1 MEDAKKERK
10 GSHQHLQVLVID
22 FKHIGDIEGP
32 VLGTAG
38 LLHELCVDVPSRG
51 HDHYDVLP
59 LLVEQESDI
68 SDFGTWQEEV
78 ESWTQSIY

>member
-68 SDFGTWQEEV
+68 SDFGTRQEEV

>member
-10 GSHQHLQVLVID
+10 GSHQHLQVLVTD
-22 FKHIGDIEGP
+22 FKHISDIEGP

-68 SDFGTWQEEV
+68 SDFGTRQEEV
-78 ESWTQSIY
+78 ESWTQGIY